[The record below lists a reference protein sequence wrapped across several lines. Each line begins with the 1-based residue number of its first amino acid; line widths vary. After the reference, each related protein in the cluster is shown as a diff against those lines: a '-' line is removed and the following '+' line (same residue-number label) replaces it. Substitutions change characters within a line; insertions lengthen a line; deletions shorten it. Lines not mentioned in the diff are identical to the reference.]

1 MKLRGTFDVGDT
13 VITGSL
19 YISGSSPIEL
29 TILGNSVITGSLIV
43 SGSGGGGV
51 FSKTVTIADEASMSF
66 SASYKAWRAPFPC
79 SVVSVYGIRQ
89 KGGAGQVNAFR
100 SSSAGLSAHSS
111 TNITLTNPDIWTEA
125 GSIQN
130 TDYAVGDTLLVHL
143 SASAGNTQLTCQVDY
158 IRK

>member
-1 MKLRGTFDVGDT
+1 MKLRGAFDTGDT
-13 VITGSL
+13 TITGSL
-19 YISGSSPIEL
+19 YISGSAAQEL
-29 TILGNSVITGSLIV
+29 TILGNALITGSLIV

-79 SVVSVYGIRQ
+79 SVVAVYGIRQ
-89 KGGAGQVNAFR
+89 KGGAAQVNAFR
-100 SSSAGLSAHSS
+100 SSSAGISAHVS
-111 TNITLTNPDIWTEA
+111 TNITLTNADLWTA

-130 TDYAVGDTLLVHL
+130 TDYVAGDTLLVHL

-158 IRK
+158 VRK